1 MILEYVSLFILI
13 AGVTVA
19 IYIFLFIHDIPYQI
33 AKKRKHPHA
42 DMIHVGCW
50 LSLFTLH
57 AIWPLVYMWSVSKP
71 RPLAIRMVAG
81 NAIEAGSAED
91 NADLR
96 ASVEALKQ
104 QVEML
109 EQRLEGEQS

>member
-1 MILEYVSLFILI
+1 MILEYVALFILI
-13 AGVTVA
+13 VGVTVA
-19 IYIFLFIHDIPYQI
+19 IYVFLFIHDIPYQI
-33 AKKRKHPHA
+33 AKKRNHPHA

-57 AIWPLVYMWSVSKP
+57 AIWPLVYMWAVSTP
-71 RPLAIRMVAG
+71 QPLTIKLVDG
-81 NAIEAGSAED
+81 STIEAGSAED
-91 NADLR
+91 NSELR

-109 EQRLEGEQS
+109 EQRLEGKQS